1 MRVLA
6 YFVTLLVGYVVWRL
20 LAPYIGVGGFFV
32 GVFIAFILQPIVYAL
47 FGASTGGENSG
58 SSDQAKRG

>member
-6 YFVTLLVGYVVWRL
+6 YFVTLFVGYVVWCL

-32 GVFIAFILQPIVYAL
+32 GVFIAFILQPIV
-47 FGASTGGENSG
+47 
-58 SSDQAKRG
+58 